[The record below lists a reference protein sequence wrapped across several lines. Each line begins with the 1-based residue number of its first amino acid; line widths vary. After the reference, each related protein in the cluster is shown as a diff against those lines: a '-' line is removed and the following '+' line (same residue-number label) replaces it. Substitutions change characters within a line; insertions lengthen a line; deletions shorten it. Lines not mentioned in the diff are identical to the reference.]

1 MGSRY
6 VTRSRRCLKMGMFVT
21 LAAFAGGYVTGAK
34 VGDRPMVNAR
44 NAMKD
49 VRAWATSLPGSVRT
63 GLSGGGVSSAAMD
76 ARTVREVMSTPVES
90 VKLETP
96 LREAAKK
103 MRRKDIGDVLVLN
116 GTGEV
121 QGIVTDRDLAIR
133 SVAEDRNPSTPVEE
147 IMSPITA
154 TLDPTATVS
163 AALNLMRQHDVR
175 RLPVV
180 EGGKP
185 LGVVTL
191 GDLSPSGE
199 AGAALADISTAPA
212 NS

>member
-1 MGSRY
+1 
-6 VTRSRRCLKMGMFVT
+6 MGMFVT

-34 VGDRPMVNAR
+34 VGDRPMVNAK

-49 VRAWATSLPGSVRT
+49 VRAWATSLPGSART
-63 GLSGGGVSSAAMD
+63 GLSGVSSAAMD
-76 ARTVREVMSTPVES
+76 TRMVREVMSTPVES

-103 MRRKDIGDVLVLN
+103 MQRKDIGDVLVLN
-116 GTGEV
+116 RTGQV

-133 SVAEDRNPSTPVEE
+133 TVAEERNPNTPVEE
-147 IMSPITA
+147 IMSPI
-154 TLDPTATVS
+154 ATVS
-163 AALNLMRQHDVR
+163 AALELMRRHDVR

-180 EGGKP
+180 EEGKP

-199 AGAALADISTAPA
+199 AGAALADISAAPA
-212 NS
+212 NT

>member
-1 MGSRY
+1 
-6 VTRSRRCLKMGMFVT
+6 MGMFVT

-34 VGDRPMVNAR
+34 VGDRPMVNAK

-49 VRAWATSLPGSVRT
+49 VRAWATSLPGSART
-63 GLSGGGVSSAAMD
+63 GLSGVSSAAMD
-76 ARTVREVMSTPVES
+76 TRMVREVMSTPVES

-103 MRRKDIGDVLVLN
+103 MQRKDIGDVLVLN
-116 GTGEV
+116 RTGQL

-133 SVAEDRNPSTPVEE
+133 SVAEERNPNTPVEE
-147 IMSPITA
+147 IMSPIAA
-154 TLDPTATVS
+154 TLSPTDTVS
-163 AALNLMRQHDVR
+163 AALELMRRHDVR

-180 EGGKP
+180 EEGKP

-191 GDLSPSGE
+191 GDLSPSGG
-199 AGAALADISTAPA
+199 AGAALADISAAPA
-212 NS
+212 NT